1 MPRNELNPGSSQ
13 GNTLGRGRGRGRGGV
28 VNVKPQTAKSRFREV
43 TEFTQGHTV
52 GK

>member
-1 MPRNELNPGSSQ
+1 MPGNELNPTSSQ
-13 GNTLGRGRGRGRGGV
+13 GNTLGRGGGGG
-28 VNVKPQTAKSRFREV
+28 VNVKPQMANSRFREV